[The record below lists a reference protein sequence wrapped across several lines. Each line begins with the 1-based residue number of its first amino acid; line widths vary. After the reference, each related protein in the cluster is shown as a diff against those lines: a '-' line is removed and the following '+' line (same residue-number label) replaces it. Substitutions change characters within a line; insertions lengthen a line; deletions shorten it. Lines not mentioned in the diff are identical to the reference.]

1 MNVRLHEIAHA
12 RAGDKG
18 NLNTISVIARE
29 PRWYPVLCEE
39 LTQERVHAVLAKRMR
54 GPLTVHRMDSVHALV
69 LVFARSSKDTVTTSL
84 HVDTHGK
91 TLASLLL
98 GWRFPCHQKHRPDRS
113 SDRVLFQCLHGI
125 LQVTRTAQEPA
136 HTQVPT
142 TRNTSRSSGAYQSSV
157 RSCSRPKKNGPAPPK
172 R

>member
-39 LTQERVHAVLAKRMR
+39 LTQERVRAVLAERMR

-98 GWRFPCHQKHRPDRS
+98 GVEISLPPEAQA
-113 SDRVLFQCLHGI
+113 
-125 LQVTRTAQEPA
+125 RTGPQTE
-136 HTQVPT
+136 
-142 TRNTSRSSGAYQSSV
+142 
-157 RSCSRPKKNGPAPPK
+157 SCSNASTASSK
-172 R
+172 

>member
-39 LTQERVHAVLAKRMR
+39 LTQERVRAVLAKRMR

-98 GWRFPCHQKHRPDRS
+98 GVEISLPPEAQA
-113 SDRVLFQCLHGI
+113 
-125 LQVTRTAQEPA
+125 RTGPQA
-136 HTQVPT
+136 
-142 TRNTSRSSGAYQSSV
+142 G
-157 RSCSRPKKNGPAPPK
+157 SCSNASTASSK
-172 R
+172 